1 MQKYSKG
8 DHVKIVKDLGQAMS
22 HFPSD
27 CEAIV
32 MYSYKEEYRGSDDK
46 IYGLYIKGEGET
58 SWYYEHQL
66 ILIKKKQ
73 FALLSKWKKGIKNES
88 NLKKDIDWI
97 FKNGKEV
104 IKSSHNSSIE
114 TLASHLGI
122 NSLWGSRG
130 EGFVYLQNTLMIINL
145 AKPYLK
151 KGDKEGWLKL
161 YNKRGKNA
169 IRNRFNKKKS

>member
-8 DHVKIVKDLGQAMS
+8 DHVKIVKDLGQDMS
-22 HFPSD
+22 HFTSG

-32 MYSYKEEYRGSDDK
+32 MYSYKDEYGGNDNET
-46 IYGLYIKGEGET
+46 YCLYIKEEGEV

-73 FALLSKWKKGIKNES
+73 LALLSKWKKEMKNES
-88 NLKKDIDWI
+88 DLKKNIDWI
-97 FKNGKEV
+97 FKNGEKV
-104 IKSSHNSSIE
+104 ITCPHGSSIE

-122 NSLWGSRG
+122 NNLWGSRG
-130 EGFVYLQNTLMIINL
+130 EGIVYSQNALRVINL

-151 KGDKEGWLKL
+151 KNDKKGWLKL
-161 YNKRGKNA
+161 CNKEGKNA
-169 IRNRFNKKKS
+169 IRNRSNKQTG